1 MSAYLVANYEITNPA
16 GYKSYVPAVIPIL
29 EAHGAEILVAD
40 YESQTLEGKPGS
52 VTVVIKFESK
62 EALNAWYNS
71 PEYQKIIHLRTGN
84 SEGIALAAGE
94 FNLEHNL
101 RILEAL

>member
-1 MSAYLVANYEITNPA
+1 MSAYFVVNYEITKPE

-40 YESQTLEGKPGS
+40 YESETLEGKPGA
-52 VTVVIKFESK
+52 VTVVVKFESK

-71 PEYQKIIHLRTGN
+71 PEYQEIIHLRTDN
-84 SEGIALAAGE
+84 SKGSGVATGE

>member
-1 MSAYLVANYEITNPA
+1 MSAYFILNYEITNPA

-29 EAHGAEILVAD
+29 EAHGAEVLVAD
-40 YESQTLEGKPGS
+40 YESETLEGKPGS
-52 VTVVIKFESK
+52 VTVVVKFESK

-71 PEYQKIIHLRTGN
+71 PEYQEIIHLRTGN
-84 SEGIALAAGE
+84 SEGIGVAAGE